1 MIDEGVEGVDGRD
14 IVVGVDVI
22 QRLQRRI
29 ELRVQAV
36 LNAMLEIKA
45 KYLAARSPPGASAE
59 RIFVLGVAQ
68 AQNSN
73 T

>member
-1 MIDEGVEGVDGRD
+1 MQGFGQKTVKK
-14 IVVGVDVI
+14 
-22 QRLQRRI
+22 
-29 ELRVQAV
+29 V
-36 LNAMLEIKA
+36 LFFGL
-45 KYLAARSPPGASAE
+45 PGASAE